1 MVGVAVIF
9 NDKVAGTEQRQQAD
23 LHAAQTMQRHAGVV
37 SESRNRTMD
46 INLPASDSAEGHKAQ
61 ATDMLSIDHQVHVY
75 SSVGSRFNVN
85 VAFTNRFPPVS
96 FCEQSIA

>member
-9 NDKVAGTEQRQQAD
+9 FNGKVSGTEQGQQAD

-46 INLPASDSAEGHKAQ
+46 INPPTSDSAEGHKAQ
-61 ATDMLSIDHQVHVY
+61 ATDMP
-75 SSVGSRFNVN
+75 SVDDWLYQQLTYYQIR
-85 VAFTNRFPPVS
+85 
-96 FCEQSIA
+96 Q